1 MTRWFTYAAI
11 WMAVLSAHHVYGHT
25 LGTLV
30 VESIRPA
37 ALSSGFRHGLNV
49 RTRDE
54 PVLPASG
61 AVFRGHG
68 VVHAVI
74 DGGAHIDRLVALT
87 RHLRGNLLPR

>member
-1 MTRWFTYAAI
+1 
-11 WMAVLSAHHVYGHT
+11 MAVLSAHHVYGHT

-30 VESIRPA
+30 VESIRPVA
-37 ALSSGFRHGLNV
+37 SFSGFRHGLNV

-61 AVFRGHG
+61 AVFHGNG

-74 DGGAHIDRLVALT
+74 GGED
-87 RHLRGNLLPR
+87 